1 MLRQVV
7 YCEEDISEKE
17 SFDEVEE
24 EEDQEE
30 FRYDWMHL
38 VEMGPNAII
47 NSLSDLGIRDMD

>member
-1 MLRQVV
+1 MV

-30 FRYDWMHL
+30 FRYDWMYL